1 MEKISDLT
9 INVGISIDDETVAR
23 CCNLLS
29 IYLTDNPDKT
39 IEVTEYH
46 DVDMVRRSLCIMN
59 KESEER

>member
-1 MEKISDLT
+1 MAKISDIT

-46 DVDMVRRSLCIMN
+46 DVDTVRRSLCIMN
-59 KESEER
+59 KESE